1 MAAGHPMSPAEI
13 ERFTVWLIDCGG
25 EVLPGT
31 NPYEVL
37 RTATKYGVNVIY
49 RNKAGKIT
57 WPDEFT
63 EPLAEFRAGR
73 KINLCQSLRKR
84 TRDQSIID
92 RIISRDGLECWF
104 SGAPFQGRL
113 DTQITLEHLCA
124 ISHGG
129 PNHISNLVICTAEWN
144 RRAGN
149 LSIAEKVRIREQAR
163 GMR

>member
-1 MAAGHPMSPAEI
+1 MTSEEI

-25 EVLPGT
+25 DVLPGT

-37 RTATKYGVNVIY
+37 RTATRYGVNVIY

-57 WPDEFT
+57 WPDEFK
-63 EPLAEFRAGR
+63 EPLAAFRSGK

-84 TRDQSIID
+84 TRNQGIID
-92 RIISRDGLECWF
+92 RIIARDGLECWF
-104 SGAPFQGRL
+104 SGLPFSGRL

-129 PNHISNLVICTAEWN
+129 PNHISNLVISTAEWN
-144 RRAGN
+144 RKAGN
-149 LSIAEKVRIREQAR
+149 LSVAEKVMLREHAR
-163 GMR
+163 GAR